1 MRVAIVGSR
10 HFPDLSRVETY
21 VESLPAG
28 TRLVTGSASG
38 VDAAATR
45 IARRRGLAVQVIGAG
60 FEEARDP
67 GVAAARNQRLV
78 DQCDLLVAFWDG
90 RSRGTRSTVERALD
104 SGREVQVFV
113 SQAEAGG

>member
-10 HFPDLSRVETY
+10 HFPDLGRVESF
-21 VESLPAG
+21 VAGLPAG

-38 VDAAATR
+38 VDAAATGA
-45 IARRRGLAVQVIGAG
+45 ARRRGLAVQVIGAG

-67 GVAAARNQRLV
+67 SVAEARNQRLV

-90 RSRGTRSTVERALD
+90 TSVGTRATVDRALD
-104 SGREVQVFV
+104 SGRDVQVFV
-113 SQAEAGG
+113 ARP

>member
-10 HFPDLSRVETY
+10 HFPDLERVESF
-21 VESLPAG
+21 VDGLADG

-45 IARRRGLAVQVIGAG
+45 AARRRGIAVQVIGAG

-67 GVAAARNQRLV
+67 SAAASRNQRLV

-90 RSRGTRSTVERALD
+90 ASTGTRATVDRALD
-104 SGREVQVFV
+104 SGRDVQVFV
-113 SQAEAGG
+113 ARP

>member
-10 HFPDLSRVETY
+10 HFPGLERGVAY
-21 VESLPAG
+21 VEGLPEG

-45 IARRRGLAVQVIGAG
+45 VARRRGLAVQVMGAG

-67 GVAAARNQRLV
+67 AVAAARNQRLV

-90 RSRGTRSTVERALD
+90 RSRGTRSTVDRALD

-113 SQAEAGG
+113 SREAPA